1 MLLSESQKNNE
12 ANSDS
17 NLMPDASIQGIR
29 EKIDKIDMDLLRLV
43 NERAFHA
50 LSIAELRNSANVT
63 NFSPD
68 RELTIIKALCE
79 SNIGPLSKSAV
90 ANVFSEII
98 SACRSAKRP
107 LRVAFLGPEG
117 TFSHLAALRRFGN
130 SATYLPQSSIDD
142 IFFEIEKD
150 GADVGIAP
158 VENSTEG
165 SVTATMDRFIDSDVN
180 ICGEIFSRIRH
191 VLMSTEPSLETVSV
205 VYSHPQALNQCRQWL
220 RTNLPSVSLVPESS
234 TAEAARIAL
243 SIPGAASVGN
253 EITATRNGLKILA
266 NDIQDS
272 VSNTTR
278 FLLLGKNK
286 SAPTASDKT
295 SLLFS
300 AAHKPGSLHSAL
312 EHFAKRSVNLTRIE
326 SRPRKDRNWEY
337 FFFLDVEG
345 HQESS
350 IVREAIES
358 LRSDVEFL
366 KILGSYPV
374 GNLQSTDS

>member
-1 MLLSESQKNNE
+1 MILSVFEK
-12 ANSDS
+12 NSDVKS
-17 NLMPDASIQGIR
+17 DANLVFDASIPAIR
-29 EKIDKIDMDLLRLV
+29 EKIDKIDMELLRLI
-43 NERAFHA
+43 NERALHA
-50 LSIAELRNSANVT
+50 LSIAELRNSANVA
-63 NFSPD
+63 NFSQD
-68 RELTIIKALCE
+68 RELSIIKALCE
-79 SNIGPLSKSAV
+79 SNMGPLSKSAV

-98 SACRSAKRP
+98 SACRSAKRT
-107 LRVAFLGPEG
+107 LKVAFLGPEG
-117 TFSHLAALRRFGN
+117 TFSHLVALRRFGN
-130 SATYLPQSSIDD
+130 SAMYLPQSSIDD
-142 IFFEIEKD
+142 IFVEVEK
-150 GADVGIAP
+150 GSADVGIAP

-165 SVTATMDRFIDSDVN
+165 SVTATMDRFIDSEVN
-180 ICGEIFSRIRH
+180 ICGEIFLKIRH
-191 VLMSTEPSLETVSV
+191 VLMSTEPTLDTVSV

-272 VSNTTR
+272 VNNTTR

-295 SLLFS
+295 SLVFS
-300 AAHKPGSLHSAL
+300 AAHKPGSLHQAL

-337 FFFLDVEG
+337 FFFLDLEG
-345 HQESS
+345 HQESTE
-350 IVREAIES
+350 ITQAIES
-358 LRSDVEFL
+358 LKLDVDFL
-366 KILGSYPV
+366 KILGSYPS
-374 GNLQSTDS
+374 GDNESGDF